1 MNPNAPCLAAHNHLC
16 CFSTTSDIRLRA
28 SPPRTDFQ
36 ISVYILCRQIDS
48 FSVFPIFMTQEK
60 ITEPRWP
67 AFLSMMAAGF
77 LYWALPE
84 RLSVGPGW
92 FLLAIILILLTVIV
106 ISYRRGYVRVMR
118 TLTLIANAL
127 LTVALVVSLL
137 LLIHGLP
144 LHLESPKELFRS
156 ACVLWVTNILIFAL
170 WYWKLD
176 AGGPLARDRARGNLN
191 SSFLFPQM
199 TRPPGSPGAGS
210 PWSPQFTDYLFL
222 AFNTSTAF
230 SPTDTA
236 VLSRWAKVGM
246 MLQALI
252 SLLIVAL
259 LAGRAVNVF

>member
-1 MNPNAPCLAAHNHLC
+1 
-16 CFSTTSDIRLRA
+16 
-28 SPPRTDFQ
+28 
-36 ISVYILCRQIDS
+36 VYILSRQND
-48 FSVFPIFMTQEK
+48 SVFVFSNFMTQEK
-60 ITEPRWP
+60 LNEPRWP
-67 AFLSMMAAGF
+67 AFLTMMAAGI

-92 FLLAIILILLTVIV
+92 LLLAIIFILLAGIV

-127 LTVALVVSLL
+127 LTVALVASLL

-176 AGGPLARDRARGNLN
+176 AGGPLARDRSRGNLN

-199 TRPPGSPGAGS
+199 TRPPGPGPA
-210 PWSPQFTDYLFL
+210 WSPQFMDYLFL

-230 SPTDTA
+230 SPTDTS

-259 LAGRAVNVF
+259 LAGRAVNIF